1 MGGIYDPKTGKIEW
15 TFHVPLDEQVVFY
28 RANPPSCLA
37 GLTAKPIDLDF
48 TFDGHGEPVNAI
60 FEVTCAC
67 GSALFIAACMVEED
81 TIRAPITLEC
91 AGCEAEHVIYD
102 PSRHGYDALA
112 GGLPSDEL
120 DDDAYPDEI
129 TPVDVE
135 MPHHVIVRFEFPS
148 DHLGDADHKGREQD
162 LFSWIT
168 ILARDPKTGD
178 VEFLFDDECA

>member
-1 MGGIYDPKTGKIEW
+1 MGGIYDPKTGTIEW

-28 RANPPSCLA
+28 RAHPPSCLA

-60 FEVTCAC
+60 FEVSCSC
-67 GSALFIAACMVEED
+67 GNALFIAACTVEED

-91 AGCEAEHVIYD
+91 AGCDAEHVIYD

-112 GGLPSDEL
+112 GGLPADEL
-120 DDDAYPDEI
+120 SDDSYADEL
-129 TPVDVE
+129 TPETVD

-148 DHLGDADHKGREQD
+148 DHLGGPDHQGREQD

-168 ILARDPKTGD
+168 ILARDPKTG
-178 VEFLFDDECA
+178 EIAFLFDDECA